1 MPDQETKRG
10 RQMGASMI
18 SEEVLSKRTAFLK
31 MTTPFS
37 ELKSENLE
45 ILAKKFR
52 VRDYK
57 KTDTI
62 FHQGDDSDALYIVKK
77 GKVRIFGLS
86 PAGNE
91 TSYRIFSKYDVIGE
105 FAAIDGRPRS
115 TTAQAIESS
124 TLLEIN
130 CEQFQQF
137 IHEMPDLAMSM
148 IKLLVEKLRF
158 TTTFTESM
166 VQYDTTG
173 RLLNMIIQ
181 YNEMHGVELEAGK
194 KYELDLFMRQEE
206 IATMVGARREW
217 VNRILSKWN
226 KQGLIEY
233 KRGKIKILDLPAFEK
248 ERDRRIGFLKDGDEW

>member
-1 MPDQETKRG
+1 
-10 RQMGASMI
+10 MGASMI
-18 SEEVLSKRTAFLK
+18 SDEVLSKRTAFLK
-31 MTTPFS
+31 MTALFS

-45 ILAKKFR
+45 ILARKFR
-52 VRDYK
+52 ARDYK
-57 KTDTI
+57 RKDII
-62 FHQGDDSDALYIVKK
+62 FHQGDDSAVLYVVKK

-91 TSYRIFSKYDVIGE
+91 TSYRIFSRHDVIGE

-115 TTAQAIESS
+115 TTAQALESS
-124 TLLEIN
+124 TLLEIKRD
-130 CEQFQQF
+130 QFLQF
-137 IHEMPDLAMSM
+137 IYQMPDLAMGM

-158 TTTFTESM
+158 TTTFTDSM
-166 VQYDTTG
+166 VQDDTTG
-173 RLLNMIIQ
+173 RLLNMILQ

-194 KYELDLFMRQEE
+194 IYELDLFMRQED